1 VNFWCETVVTPAGV
15 LHGARIVAGAVLPG
29 PAQPD
34 DVLLGTV
41 VPGAANAHS
50 HAFHR
55 ILRGR
60 THSEGGT
67 FWQWRERMYAAAA
80 TLDPEHYER
89 LATAVFAEML
99 VNGWTAVGEFHYLH
113 HLAGAEEHAMELALA
128 RAALATGIR
137 LTLLD
142 TAYLAGGF
150 GLPLAPEQW
159 AFGDEGADAYLR
171 RWHDLRERLP
181 EGVLLGAALHSVR
194 AVPADA
200 MRTIVAGLP
209 ETVPLHVHVSE
220 QPQENADCRAAHGV
234 TPIRLLADLGV
245 LAARTSLVHAT
256 HASPEDVALVAASG
270 ATVVMCPTTEADLG
284 DGVGPARA
292 FADAGVPIA
301 IGSDQNAVVDPFLEL
316 RGLEAGERLA
326 SGRRGRF
333 DPSELLACSGQAG
346 YSALGLLTGDFV
358 ELDAASIRT
367 VGSRAEQLVLS
378 ATGADVRRVIVGG
391 RVVVEHGR
399 VRGLAAP
406 EELLREAMA

>member
-15 LHGARIVAGAVLPG
+15 LRGARIVAGAVLPG

-60 THSEGGT
+60 THSAGGT

-80 TLDPEHYER
+80 TLDPERYER

-292 FADAGVPIA
+292 FADAGAPIA
-301 IGSDQNAVVDPFLEL
+301 IG
-316 RGLEAGERLA
+316 
-326 SGRRGRF
+326 
-333 DPSELLACSGQAG
+333 SELLACSGQAG

-391 RVVVEHGR
+391 RLVVEHGR